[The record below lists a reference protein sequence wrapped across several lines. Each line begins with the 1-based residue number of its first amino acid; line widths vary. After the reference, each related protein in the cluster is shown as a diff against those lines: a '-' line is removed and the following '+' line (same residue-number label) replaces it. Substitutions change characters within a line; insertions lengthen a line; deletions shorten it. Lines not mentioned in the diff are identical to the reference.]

1 MNVVID
7 GVKYVPAKEVVV
19 NREVLLRALVELFW
33 GDEAIQSIEWFEKEA
48 STLAIMVTDV
58 YVKGDVMVS
67 DFLDT
72 LGEWNG

>member
-33 GDEAIQSIEWFEKEA
+33 GDEATQSMEWFERQAKD
-48 STLAIMVTDV
+48 LAIRVTDMLWV
-58 YVKGDVMVS
+58 DSVTVS
-67 DFLDT
+67 DFLDR
-72 LGEWNG
+72 LAE